1 MKTRVSLRYYM
12 SYRSDF
18 KGEKMKKNVVMQGFC
33 CLVSKTWENSTYVA
47 IRREKTSGL
56 RLFLERNKI
65 T

>member
-1 MKTRVSLRYYM
+1 
-12 SYRSDF
+12 
-18 KGEKMKKNVVMQGFC
+18 MKKNVVMQGFC